1 MRFITQIIFVFLV
14 ILGSNLP
21 ARSQNNTQQPS
32 VYYEQ
37 FGNTLNLGVGM
48 GYFSYIG
55 YAVTAFHA
63 DYELNVS
70 RNFTLA
76 PFIDIFTI
84 SDQIYWGNNQN
95 SYRYYHYREM
105 AFPIGIKGTYYLD
118 RFLNLNRNWDL
129 YLGASLGVTIRT
141 FSWQDG
147 DNAQSSIN
155 EGSGPLF
162 LELHAGGEYHATRRL
177 GIFVDLSTRISTIG
191 LSIHRGY

>member
-1 MRFITQIIFVFLV
+1 MRFYTRIILALTF
-14 ILGSNLP
+14 ILGANLP
-21 ARSQNNTQQPS
+21 AKCQYTTPQPT
-32 VYYEQ
+32 VYSEQ

-63 DYELNVS
+63 DYELSLS

-76 PFIDIFTI
+76 PFIDMFSIQ
-84 SDQIYWGNNQN
+84 DQVYWGNNQN

-105 AFPIGIKGTYYLD
+105 AFPIGLKGSYYLD

-129 YLGASLGVTIRT
+129 YLAASVGVTIRT
-141 FSWQDG
+141 FTWQDG
-147 DNAQSSIN
+147 DNAQSSVN

-177 GIFVDLSTRISTIG
+177 GIFVDLSTRVSTIG
-191 LSIHRGY
+191 LSIHRSY

>member
-1 MRFITQIIFVFLV
+1 MRFIKQIMLASV
-14 ILGSNLP
+14 IIIGSALP
-21 ARSQNNTQQPS
+21 AQSQNNETQPS
-32 VYYEQ
+32 VYHEQ
-37 FGNTLNLGVGM
+37 FGNTLNLGIGM

-63 DYELNVS
+63 DYELSVS

-76 PFIDIFTI
+76 PFIDMYTV
-84 SDQIYWGNNQN
+84 SDQVYWGDPHN
-95 SYRYYHYREM
+95 SFRYYHYREM
-105 AFPIGIKGTYYLD
+105 AFPIGVKGTYYLD

-129 YLGASLGVTIRT
+129 YLGASLGVTFRT

-191 LSIHRGY
+191 LSIHRY